1 MFRFHKVLI
10 ISVLGLLML
19 IISCNGSQTNSSE
32 NATTEVAAAP
42 KATLP
47 VPETAFLT
55 DIFERVDYID
65 FVFDKTNFSISVT
78 DKANAQRNVTYLT
91 QSAVEDVNCTPY
103 MGRMYFNSEGV
114 GMATAQIHYDDA
126 CKYFIFVD
134 SKQRPKSACVMS
146 DAGLAFFEN
155 IFKQVKMTPQ

>member
-1 MFRFHKVLI
+1 MFRFHKLLI
-10 ISVLGLLML
+10 ISILGFLVL
-19 IISCNGSQTNSSE
+19 IISCNGSQTSSTE
-32 NATTEVAAAP
+32 NAKTDASAAP

-47 VPETAFLT
+47 VPTTDFLQ

-65 FVFDKTNFSISVT
+65 FVFDKTNFSISVS
-78 DKANAQRNVTYLT
+78 DKPNAQRNVTYLT
-91 QSAVEDVNCTPY
+91 QNAVEDVNCTPY

-114 GMATAQIHYDDA
+114 GIATAQIHYDDA

-146 DAGLAFFEN
+146 EAGLAFFAN
-155 IFKQVKMTPQ
+155 IFKQVQMAPQ

>member
-1 MFRFHKVLI
+1 MFHFHKILT
-10 ISVLGLLML
+10 ISALGLLIL
-19 IISCNGSQTNSSE
+19 IVSCNGSQTNSTE
-32 NATTEVAAAP
+32 NATTTTSTTQ

-91 QSAVEDVNCTPY
+91 QNAVEDVNCTPY
-103 MGRMYFNSEGV
+103 IGRMYFSAEGV
-114 GMATAQIHYDDA
+114 GMATAQIHYDET

-134 SKQRPKSACVMS
+134 SKQRPKSACIMS
-146 DAGLAFFEN
+146 EAGVAFFEN
-155 IFKQVKMTPQ
+155 IFKQVQMTQ